1 MEISTTPADV
11 DLSDATLIVGVLAG
25 NQPAPGA
32 GEALAGADPGL
43 LELAKFEGKS
53 GQVLTLPHD
62 RAKSVVFVGLGE
74 EAAFESIRSGM
85 GNAIRAVKTGRAV
98 TNLNQIPIEAAERAV
113 VEGAALGAYQF
124 RVYKTEGEA
133 LPVEKLELIGAD
145 EAAIGQVLVTTDA
158 TNLARDWVNTPAL
171 DKAPETLAERIRA
184 EAETAG
190 VSVEVWDHD
199 RIVEEKLG
207 ALLGV
212 AAGSDRPPRVV
223 ILTFHPEDATAHLGL
238 VGKGITFDSGGLSL
252 KTAALMEEMKD
263 DMSGAAVVTAATI
276 AIARLGLPV
285 RVTTVV
291 PLTDNAV
298 GGRATRPGD
307 ILRPVSGPT
316 IEVLNTDAEG
326 RLILADGLGLVR
338 RHEPDLIIDVATLTG
353 AARVALGDKIAAVFG
368 SDSEVASAVLDA
380 ASRAGEHFWEMPLF
394 QDYKKSI
401 ESDLADLKNI
411 SGSRYGGAITA
422 ALFLSSYVDDCKW
435 AHLDIA
441 GPARWRETAG
451 EQVKGASG
459 VGVRTL
465 VELARALVDQPSP

>member
-1 MEISTTPADV
+1 MEITTAGVDV
-11 DLSDATLIVGVLAG
+11 DLTDATFVVGVLAD

-32 GEALAGADPGL
+32 EEALAGADQRML
-43 LELAKFEGKS
+43 DLAKFEGKS

-85 GNAIRAVKTGRAV
+85 GNAIRMVKTGRAV
-98 TNLNQIPIEAAERAV
+98 TNLNQIPIEEAERAV

-124 RVYKTEGEA
+124 RGYKTEGEA
-133 LPVEKLELIGAD
+133 LPVERLELIGAD
-145 EAAIGQVLVTTDA
+145 DDVIGQVLVTTDA

-171 DKAPETLAERIRA
+171 DKAPERLADRISA
-184 EAETAG
+184 EAEAAG
-190 VSVEVWDHD
+190 LAVEVWDQD
-199 RIVEEKLG
+199 RIVDEKLG

-223 ILTFHPEDATAHLGL
+223 ILAYRPEVSTTHLGL
-238 VGKGITFDSGGLSL
+238 VGKGVTFDSGGLSL

-263 DMSGAAVVTAATI
+263 DMSGAAIVSAATI

-307 ILRPVSGPT
+307 ILRPVAGPT

-338 RHEPDLIIDVATLTG
+338 RHQPDLIIDVATLTG

-368 SDSEVASAVLDA
+368 SDAEVSATVLDA
-380 ASRAGEHFWEMPLF
+380 ASRAGEHFWEMPLL
-394 QDYKKSI
+394 QEYKKSI
-401 ESDLADLKNI
+401 ESDLADLKNV
-411 SGSRYGGAITA
+411 SG
-422 ALFLSSYVDDCKW
+422 
-435 AHLDIA
+435 
-441 GPARWRETAG
+441 
-451 EQVKGASG
+451 
-459 VGVRTL
+459 
-465 VELARALVDQPSP
+465 

>member
-1 MEISTTPADV
+1 VEITTAPAEV
-11 DLSDATLIVGVLAG
+11 DLTDATLVVGVLAD

-32 GEALAGADPGL
+32 EEALAGADAGL

-62 RAKSVVFVGLGE
+62 RAKSVLFVGLGE
-74 EAAFESIRSGM
+74 EAGFESIRSGM
-85 GNAIRAVKTGRAV
+85 GNAIRMVKTGRAV
-98 TNLNQIPIEAAERAV
+98 TNLNQIPIEGADRAV
-113 VEGAALGAYQF
+113 VEGAALGVYQF
-124 RVYKTEGEA
+124 RAYKTEGEA
-133 LPVEKLELIGAD
+133 LPVESLELIGAD
-145 EAAIGQVLVTTDA
+145 DASIGQVLVTTDA

-171 DKAPETLAERIRA
+171 DMAPETLAERIRTEA
-184 EAETAG
+184 EAAG

-223 ILTFHPEDATAHLGL
+223 ILGYHPEAAGAHLGL

-263 DMSGAAVVTAATI
+263 DMSGAAVVSAATI

-285 RVTTVV
+285 RVTTIV

-338 RHEPDLIIDVATLTG
+338 RHEPDLIVDVATLTG

-368 SDSEVASAVLDA
+368 SDSEVAATVLEA
-380 ASRAGEHFWEMPLF
+380 ASRAGEHFWELPLF
-394 QDYKKSI
+394 RDYKKSI

-422 ALFLSSYVDDCKW
+422 ALFLSSYVDDDKW

-465 VELARALVDQPSP
+465 VELARALSDQPNP